1 MIKDSDRIALDKIA
15 EIERLIKDFK
25 EKFERGVSDESHFI
39 TLNEIER
46 MWGELH
52 GNTNIIYSDMLRELL
67 SSTNERQIIRKKKEN
82 TKPEE

>member
-1 MIKDSDRIALDKIA
+1 MVKDSDRIALDKIA

-25 EKFERGVSDESHFI
+25 EKFERGVSDESNFI

-46 MWGELH
+46 MWGELQ

-67 SSTNERQIIRKKKEN
+67 SSTDEKQIIRKKKEN
-82 TKPEE
+82 TKPGE